1 MRRLLFLPVVLLV
14 GFAACSTP
22 GAKKVGRSPEQ
33 QAKVDEAIKNREVR
47 LGMTESEVLQAWGKP
62 NRKRKATHRG
72 RPVTIWSYGVS
83 EIYFD
88 RDGFVVGGSAPGY

>member
-1 MRRLLFLPVVLLV
+1 MRRLLFLLV
-14 GFAACSTP
+14 GLMACSTP
-22 GAKKVGRSPEQ
+22 GAKKADRPPEQ

-47 LGMTESEVLQAWGKP
+47 LGMTQSEVVAAWGKP
-62 NRKRKATHRG
+62 QSKSRASQRG
-72 RPVTIWSYGVS
+72 KEVTVWSYGIS

>member
-1 MRRLLFLPVVLLV
+1 MRRLLLLLFVL
-14 GFAACSTP
+14 AACSTP
-22 GAKKVGRSPEQ
+22 GGKKVDRPPEQ

-47 LGMTESEVLQAWGKP
+47 LGMTEAEVLAAWGKP
-62 NRKRKATHRG
+62 QSKRKATHRG
-72 RPVTIWSYGVS
+72 KRVAVWSYGIS

>member
-1 MRRLLFLPVVLLV
+1 MRRLLFLLV
-14 GFAACSTP
+14 GLMACSTP
-22 GAKKVGRSPEQ
+22 GSKKVDRPPEQ

-47 LGMTESEVLQAWGKP
+47 LGMTQSEVLLAWGKP
-62 NRKRKATHRG
+62 QGKSKASQRG
-72 RPVTIWSYGVS
+72 KEVTVWSYGIS